1 MNPLHLAARN
11 GPIVLVAGLVA
22 GLLLPSLAE
31 PMRPLL
37 PPLVML
43 LLFVTVLRMEPK
55 TLIGSLSDLHSVI
68 RTIAALQLAVPL
80 TLLAIG
86 YTAGWMSSPIFLSLL
101 IVAAAPSISG
111 SPNMCLMMGHPA
123 EHAVRLV
130 VVGTALL
137 PLTALPVFWLMPELE
152 DIRAVTGASVR
163 LFLTIAVAASAAI
176 VLRLTVLRNPSAF
189 TLSSLEGLGAITL
202 AVFVIGL
209 MPSLSATALEAPG
222 LAQFWVAFAC
232 VINFGAQ
239 AVMFS
244 LLRRRNPAAQA
255 TAISLIAGNRNI
267 ALFFVALPPEVI
279 APIMVFI
286 GAYQIPMYLTPTL
299 MRRLYRTN
307 ASDP

>member
-1 MNPLHLAARN
+1 
-11 GPIVLVAGLVA
+11 
-22 GLLLPSLAE
+22 
-31 PMRPLL
+31 
-37 PPLVML
+37 
-43 LLFVTVLRMEPK
+43 
-55 TLIGSLSDLHSVI
+55 
-68 RTIAALQLAVPL
+68 
-80 TLLAIG
+80 
-86 YTAGWMSSPIFLSLL
+86 
-101 IVAAAPSISG
+101 
-111 SPNMCLMMGHPA
+111 
-123 EHAVRLV
+123 
-130 VVGTALL
+130 
-137 PLTALPVFWLMPELE
+137 
-152 DIRAVTGASVR
+152 

-176 VLRLTVLRNPSAF
+176 VLRLTVLRNPSAS

-222 LAQFWVAFAC
+222 IALFWVAFAC

-239 AVMFS
+239 VVMFS
-244 LLRRRNPAAQA
+244 LLRRRSAAAQA